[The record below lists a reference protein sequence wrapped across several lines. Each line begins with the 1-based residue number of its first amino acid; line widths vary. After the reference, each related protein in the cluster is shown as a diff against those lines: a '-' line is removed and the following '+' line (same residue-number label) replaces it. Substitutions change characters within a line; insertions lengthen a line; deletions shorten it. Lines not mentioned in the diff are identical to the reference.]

1 MSETPPP
8 LSPSP
13 APRHRTRIKI
23 CGITRVEDAQA
34 AASSGA
40 DAIGLVFYPPS
51 PRNVSVAQARDI
63 AFSLPPFVSVVALF
77 VNAAPD
83 LVEEVIDQIRP
94 ALLQFHGDETPQDCA
109 RYRHPYIRAA
119 RMREGL
125 DLLDFVSR
133 FSTSQA
139 LVLDTDQPGYGGG
152 GEVFDWSR
160 IPANVA
166 LPLVLSGGL
175 HAANVTHAIRQVR
188 PWAVDVSSGV
198 EASKGIKSAQR
209 IAEFIAAVRAADL

>member
-1 MSETPPP
+1 MSEVAPQV
-8 LSPSP
+8 PSP
-13 APRHRTRIKI
+13 HRTRIKI
-23 CGITRVEDAQA
+23 CGITRVEDALA
-34 AASSGA
+34 AARAGA

-51 PRNVSVAQARDI
+51 PRNVTVAQAREI
-63 AFSLPPFVSVVALF
+63 AACLPPFVSAVALF
-77 VNAAPD
+77 VNAAPQFVD
-83 LVEEVIDQIRP
+83 EVIARVRP
-94 ALLQFHGDETPQDCA
+94 ALLQFHGDETPADCT
-109 RYRHPYIRAA
+109 RHDHPYIRAA

-125 DLLDFVSR
+125 DLLNFAQQ
-133 FSTSQA
+133 FSTSKA
-139 LVLDTDQPGYGGG
+139 LVLDADQPGYGGG

-175 HAANVTHAIRQVR
+175 HAANVTPAIRRVR

>member
-1 MSETPPP
+1 M
-8 LSPSP
+8 
-13 APRHRTRIKI
+13 
-23 CGITRVEDAQA
+23 EDALA
-34 AASSGA
+34 AADAGA

-51 PRNVSVAQARDI
+51 SRNVTVPQAREI
-63 AFSLPPFVSVVALF
+63 AVSLAPFVSVVALF
-77 VNAAPD
+77 VNATPL
-83 LVEEVIDQIRP
+83 LVDTVIAQVRP
-94 ALLQFHGDETPQDCA
+94 ALLQFHGDETPQECT
-109 RYRHPYIRAA
+109 RYDHPYIRAA

-125 DLLDFVSR
+125 DLLDYASR

-139 LVLDTDQPGYGGG
+139 LVLDADQPGYGGG

-175 HAANVTHAIRQVR
+175 HAANVTPAIRRVR

>member
-1 MSETPPP
+1 MSE
-8 LSPSP
+8 PSTQT
-13 APRHRTRIKI
+13 AVQARTRVKI
-23 CGITRVEDAQA
+23 CGITRVEDALA
-34 AASSGA
+34 AADAGA

-51 PRNVSVAQARDI
+51 PRNVTVPQAREI
-63 AFSLPPFVSVVALF
+63 AASLAPFVSVVALF
-77 VNAAPD
+77 VNATPQ
-83 LVEEVIDQIRP
+83 LVDTVIAQVRP
-94 ALLQFHGDETPQDCA
+94 ALLQFHGDETPQECM
-109 RYRHPYIRAA
+109 RYDHPYIRAA

-125 DLLDFVSR
+125 DLLDYASR

-139 LVLDTDQPGYGGG
+139 LVLDADQPGYGGG

-175 HAANVTHAIRQVR
+175 HAANVTPAIRRVR

>member
-1 MSETPPP
+1 M
-8 LSPSP
+8 SP
-13 APRHRTRIKI
+13 ANPSGHIIKI
-23 CGITRVEDAQA
+23 CGITRVQDARA
-34 AASSGA
+34 AAAFGA

-51 PRNVSVAQARDI
+51 ARHVSVAQAREI
-63 AFSLPPFVSVVALF
+63 ALTVPPFVSVVTLF

-83 LVEEVIDQIRP
+83 FVEQVIDQVRP
-94 ALLQFHGDETPQDCA
+94 ALLQFHGDETPEDCT
-109 RYRHPYIRAA
+109 RYGHPYIRAA

-125 DLLDFVSR
+125 DLLDFASR

-139 LVLDTDQPGYGGG
+139 LVLDADQPGYGGG

-166 LPLVLSGGL
+166 HPLVLSGGL
-175 HAANVTHAIRQVR
+175 HAANVTHAIRQLR
-188 PWAVDVSSGV
+188 PWGVDVSSGV

>member
-1 MSETPPP
+1 MSSTAPSPP
-8 LSPSP
+8 LSP
-13 APRHRTRIKI
+13 RTRIKI
-23 CGITRVEDAQA
+23 CGITRVEDAHA
-34 AASSGA
+34 AAMSGA

-51 PRNVSVAQARDI
+51 PRHVSVAQARDI
-63 AFSLPPFVSVVALF
+63 ARSLPPFVSVVTLF
-77 VNAAPD
+77 VNATPEF
-83 LVEEVIDQIRP
+83 VREVIDQVRP
-94 ALLQFHGDETPQDCA
+94 ALLQFHGDETPEDCV
-109 RYRHPYIRAA
+109 RHDYPYIRAA

-125 DLLDFVSR
+125 DLLEFATR

-139 LVLDTDQPGYGGG
+139 LVLDADQPGYGGG

-175 HAANVTHAIRQVR
+175 HAANVTHAIRQLR
-188 PWAVDVSSGV
+188 PWGVDVSSGV

>member
-1 MSETPPP
+1 MSEIAQPTRT
-8 LSPSP
+8 S
-13 APRHRTRIKI
+13 HRTRIKI
-23 CGITRVEDAQA
+23 CGITRVEDALDA
-34 AASSGA
+34 AHAGA

-51 PRNVSVAQARDI
+51 PRNVALAQARDI
-63 AFSLPPFVSVVALF
+63 AACLPPFVSAVTLF
-77 VNAAPD
+77 VNAAPQFVD
-83 LVEEVIDQIRP
+83 EVIDQVRP
-94 ALLQFHGDETPQDCA
+94 ALLQFHGDETPQDCS
-109 RYRHPYIRAA
+109 RHGHPYIRAA

-125 DLLDFVSR
+125 DLLDFASR
-133 FSTSQA
+133 FSTSHA

-152 GEVFDWSR
+152 GEVFDWSH

>member
-1 MSETPPP
+1 MSE
-8 LSPSP
+8 PSTQT
-13 APRHRTRIKI
+13 AVQARTRVKI
-23 CGITRVEDAQA
+23 CGITRVEDALA
-34 AASSGA
+34 AADAGA

-51 PRNVSVAQARDI
+51 PRNVTVPQAREI
-63 AFSLPPFVSVVALF
+63 AASLAPFVSVVALF
-77 VNAAPD
+77 VNATPL
-83 LVEEVIDQIRP
+83 LVDTVIAQVRP
-94 ALLQFHGDETPQDCA
+94 ALLQFHGDETPQECT
-109 RYRHPYIRAA
+109 RYDHPYIRAA

-125 DLLDFVSR
+125 DLLDYVSR

-139 LVLDTDQPGYGGG
+139 LVLDADQPGYGGG

>member
-1 MSETPPP
+1 MSASSPTPHIPP
-8 LSPSP
+8 
-13 APRHRTRIKI
+13 HRTRIKI

-34 AASSGA
+34 AARCGA

-51 PRNVSVAQARDI
+51 PRHVTLAQARQI
-63 AFSLPPFVSVVALF
+63 AASLPPFVSVVALF
-77 VNAAPD
+77 VNAEPR
-83 LVEEVIDQIRP
+83 LVDEVIAQVRP
-94 ALLQFHGDETPQDCA
+94 ALLQFHGDETPQDCT
-109 RYRHPYIRAA
+109 RYAYPYIRAA

-125 DLLDFVSR
+125 DLLDFALR

-139 LVLDTDQPGYGGG
+139 LVLDADQPGYGGG

-175 HAANVTHAIRQVR
+175 HAANVTQAIRQVR

-198 EASKGIKSAQR
+198 EAAKGIKSAQR
-209 IAEFIAAVRAADL
+209 MAEFVAAVRAADL

>member
-1 MSETPPP
+1 MSE
-8 LSPSP
+8 PSTQT
-13 APRHRTRIKI
+13 AVQARTRIKI
-23 CGITRVEDAQA
+23 CGITRVEDALA
-34 AASSGA
+34 AADAGA

-51 PRNVSVAQARDI
+51 PRNVTVPQAREI
-63 AFSLPPFVSVVALF
+63 AASLPPFVSVVALF
-77 VNAAPD
+77 VNATPQ
-83 LVEEVIDQIRP
+83 LVDTVIAQVRP
-94 ALLQFHGDETPQDCA
+94 ALLQFHGDETPQECT
-109 RYRHPYIRAA
+109 RYDHPYIRAA

-125 DLLDFVSR
+125 DLLDYASR

-139 LVLDTDQPGYGGG
+139 LVLDADQPGYGGG

-175 HAANVTHAIRQVR
+175 HVANVTPAIRRVR

>member
-1 MSETPPP
+1 MSSTAPSPPP
-8 LSPSP
+8 SP
-13 APRHRTRIKI
+13 RTRIKI
-23 CGITRVEDAQA
+23 CGITRVEDAHA
-34 AASSGA
+34 AAMSGA

-51 PRNVSVAQARDI
+51 PRHVSVVQAREI
-63 AFSLPPFVSVVALF
+63 ARSLPPFVSVVTLF
-77 VNAAPD
+77 VNATPEF
-83 LVEEVIDQIRP
+83 VSEVIDQVRP
-94 ALLQFHGDETPQDCA
+94 ALLQFHGDETPEECA
-109 RYRHPYIRAA
+109 CHDYPYIRAA

-125 DLLDFVSR
+125 DLLEFATR

-139 LVLDTDQPGYGGG
+139 LVLDADQPGYGGG

-175 HAANVTHAIRQVR
+175 HAANVTHAIRQLR
-188 PWAVDVSSGV
+188 PWGVDVSSGV
-198 EASKGIKSAQR
+198 ESSKGIKSAQR